1 MPGAAKGPDLGVGSG
16 SVAPEVPVIVAPTLV
31 GLVADRT
38 LDAELAALLWL
49 LVEDGVPLIVTGEAD
64 AATRAA
70 VAAAVLDIAPDRP
83 WVVLD
88 ADRDHP
94 DAESLGATLRGGV
107 TPAVLVAAPSLK
119 AAMERLS
126 APPAGLPDDAVRRL
140 GAALVVEG
148 GGVHSV
154 RVTAA
159 HYLRP
164 IERDAQGHVQRRP
177 PAVLATWDPTADTFE
192 HFAWG
197 ITPELADRVDRSQ
210 ADLEDRQ
217 AARAASLARLVAS
230 AAPDDLDPGRVR
242 ATIAALVA
250 SEPPREHAPQH
261 AAARPSPFRSPLL
274 DPHDEGH
281 VH

>member
-1 MPGAAKGPDLGVGSG
+1 M
-16 SVAPEVPVIVAPTLV
+16 IVAPTLV
-31 GLVADRT
+31 GLIADRT

-64 AATRAA
+64 TAVRAS
-70 VAAAVLDIAPDRP
+70 VASAVLDVMPDRP

-88 ADRDHP
+88 ADHDRP
-94 DAESLGATLRGGV
+94 DAETLGATLRGGV
-107 TPAVLVAAPSLK
+107 TPAVLLRAPSLK
-119 AAMERLS
+119 DAMDRLS
-126 APPAGLPDDAVRRL
+126 LPPDGLPDDAVRRL
-140 GAALVVEG
+140 GAVLVVEG
-148 GGVHSV
+148 REGARV
-154 RVTAA
+154 RVVAA

-164 IERDAQGHVQRRP
+164 IERDGQGHVQRRP
-177 PAVLATWDPTADTFE
+177 PAVLATWDPATDAFE

-217 AARAASLARLVAS
+217 AARAASLARLAAA
-230 AAPDDLDPGRVR
+230 AAPDLDPARVR

-250 SEPPREHAPQH
+250 SEPPREHAPDH
-261 AAARPSPFRSPLL
+261 APARPSGIRSPLL
-274 DPHDEGH
+274 DPPRDPH

>member
-1 MPGAAKGPDLGVGSG
+1 LNGGRRGPRCRLGGHAA
-16 SVAPEVPVIVAPTLV
+16 EVLVIVSPTLV

-49 LVEDGVPLIVTGEAD
+49 LVDDGVPLIVTGEAD

-70 VAAAVLDIAPDRP
+70 VAAAILDIAPNRP

-126 APPAGLPDDAVRRL
+126 APPGGLPDDAVRRL

-148 GGVHSV
+148 GGGHGV
-154 RVTAA
+154 RITAA

-177 PAVLATWDPTADTFE
+177 PAVLATWDPAADTFE

-217 AARAASLARLVAS
+217 AARAASLARLAA
-230 AAPDDLDPGRVR
+230 AAPADLDPVRVR

-250 SEPPREHAPQH
+250 SEPPRERAPQH
-261 AAARPSPFRSPLL
+261 AAARPSPFHSPLL
-274 DPHDEGH
+274 DPPGEDH